1 MHAAVTP
8 ALELITA
15 GIYVGQLILDAEALE
30 AMSDEEVAQVEK
42 AIRRA
47 GGRSELDSEG
57 DLYIRDVDRSRP
69 MRSYNYGHLGFG
81 DAVIEDNDI
90 LVQGGPHACIWLVR
104 PADVADYP
112 SGWSAQIVEHVAEDG
127 DVRMGALIRDL
138 WTLDRSLMRRVC
150 DAAYFQ
156 ARRVDLWSIVQA
168 EVEAHA
174 AA

>member
-1 MHAAVTP
+1 MHAAARA
-8 ALELITA
+8 ALSLIDD
-15 GIYVGQLILDAEALE
+15 GIYVDQLILEAYDLKE
-30 AMSDEEVAQVEK
+30 MGSDDVAQVEK

-69 MRSYNYGHLGFG
+69 MLNYGHLGFG
-81 DAVIEDNDI
+81 DAIIEDNDI
-90 LVQGGPHACIWLVR
+90 LMQGGPHACIWLVR

-112 SGWSAQIVEHVAEDG
+112 SGWSAQIVERVSEDG

-138 WTLDRSLMRRVC
+138 WSLDRSLMRRVC

-156 ARRVDLWSIVQA
+156 RNKVELWSIVQA

>member
-8 ALELITA
+8 ALEIIAA
-15 GIYVGQLILDAEALE
+15 GIYVDQLILDAEDLE
-30 AMSDEEVAQVEK
+30 AMSDEDVARVEK

-69 MRSYNYGHLGFG
+69 MRNYGHLGFG
-81 DAVIEDNDI
+81 DAIIEDNDI
-90 LVQGGPHACIWLVR
+90 LMQGGPHACIWLVR
-104 PADVADYP
+104 PADEADYP
-112 SGWSAQIVEHVAEDG
+112 SGWSAQIVERVSEDG

-156 ARRVDLWSIVQA
+156 RNKVELWSIVQA